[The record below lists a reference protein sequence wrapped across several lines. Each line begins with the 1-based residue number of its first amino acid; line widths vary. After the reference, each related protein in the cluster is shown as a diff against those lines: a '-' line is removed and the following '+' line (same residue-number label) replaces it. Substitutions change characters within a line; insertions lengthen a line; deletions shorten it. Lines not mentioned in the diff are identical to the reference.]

1 MPVGRHAA
9 NAFGI
14 YDMHGNVY
22 ERVADCEHPN
32 YIGAPTDGSAWTTG
46 GTCTHRQIRGN
57 DYLEPPIFSRSGNRN
72 DRERTVRGDFLGFR
86 VAREL

>member
-1 MPVGRHAA
+1 M
-9 NAFGI
+9 

-22 ERVADCEHPN
+22 EWVEDCWHTD
-32 YIGAPTDGSAWTTG
+32 YVGAPTDGSAWTTG

-72 DRERTVRGDFLGFR
+72 EREPDVRGDWLGFR
-86 VAREL
+86 VARALQDGEPN